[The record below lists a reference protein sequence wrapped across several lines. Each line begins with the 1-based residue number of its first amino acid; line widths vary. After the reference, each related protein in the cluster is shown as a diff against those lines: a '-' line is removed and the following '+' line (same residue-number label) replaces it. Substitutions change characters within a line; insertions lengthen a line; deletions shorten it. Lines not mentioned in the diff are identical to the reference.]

1 MCQDPWAK
9 ITMTLPS
16 QMVLVVKNLPDSR
29 DMGSIPGLG
38 GSSGVGSSNSL
49 QYSCLENSMGRGAW
63 WAIAHGVTK
72 SRTRLSTHA
81 LPSWS
86 FLNSE
91 GVRY

>member
-16 QMVLVVKNLPDSR
+16 QMVLVVKILPDSR
-29 DMGSIPGLG
+29 DVGSIPGLG
-38 GSSGVGSSNSL
+38 YSSGVGSSNLL
-49 QYSCLENSMGRGAW
+49 QDSHLENSMVRGAW

-86 FLNSE
+86 FLNSK